1 MKTPTRRFVKLTTGT
16 ELKTQFVTS
25 MVHDAHIVNHHQ
37 FLGTSR
43 IVLTPSMT
51 TPSA

>member
-25 MVHDAHIVNHHQ
+25 MVRCAHVVNHHR
-37 FLGTSR
+37 FIGISH
-43 IVLTPSMT
+43 VVPMPSMMT
-51 TPSA
+51 SSA